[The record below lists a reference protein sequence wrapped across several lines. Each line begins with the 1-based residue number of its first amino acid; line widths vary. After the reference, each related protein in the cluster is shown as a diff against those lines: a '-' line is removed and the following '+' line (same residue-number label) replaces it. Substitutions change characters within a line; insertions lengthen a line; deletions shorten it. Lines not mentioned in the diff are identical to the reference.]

1 MCYVFDD
8 ILNSY
13 FSLFKSINS
22 EAIKVFSSRE
32 MKKKLKNL
40 NKKIVALGNLL
51 KVEMRKTGEFIFK
64 QKGRIW
70 QNLRKSQ
77 KKFQTKDFLFY
88 QMFSHICARFV
99 SVWPNQKVLVIWI
112 DCQNWNFEL
121 CFLKSLLKGH
131 TRVIFNLKNLSACNT
146 FRWYMIRFHNSQV

>member
-1 MCYVFDD
+1 VLRFWWH
-8 ILNSY
+8 
-13 FSLFKSINS
+13 FEFLFQLIQIDQFRSNKSFFPSWN
-22 EAIKVFSSRE
+22 E
-32 MKKKLKNL
+32 KKLKNL

-64 QKGRIW
+64 QKRRIW

-88 QMFSHICARFV
+88 QMFSHICALFV